1 MTHAELSSMCKR
13 RPCEPASECGGLLDA
28 AEIFPEEDFLVV
40 IRKCQRCGNTLSVE
54 HHANGP
60 MPILRN
66 DWAEK

>member
-13 RPCEPASECGGLLDA
+13 RPCEPASECHGDLGPPSAFL
-28 AEIFPEEDFLVV
+28 EDDLAIV

-54 HHANGP
+54 HRDNGQTL
-60 MPILRN
+60 ILRN